1 MPSVVNLV
9 IQTSSA
15 QTFHSRYDFLFVP
28 NSFLFQ
34 SLLRRKFLDSLVS
47 WCGLQHRT
55 CVQTSPPGHYP
66 ISWPWSY
73 PPPPPIR
80 HNLSVMRIWSS
91 GACAWHVTRV
101 VMWGVTG
108 AVWRCHVRTIRDTWR
123 TWHQRLCNNS
133 ADLMPSLASSLWHT
147 DMSLVTLTLLCGL
160 DWSHGHCCHKYPWQ
174 KTVGPLINDLDYTEL
189 RRGDWWCRW
198 CDVLWSGRVS
208 RDITET

>member
-1 MPSVVNLV
+1 MVNLV

-34 SLLRRKFLDSLVS
+34 SLLRRKYLDSRVS
-47 WCGLQHRT
+47 WCLRSSIAPVFRHRPLVIIRSRDHGVIRPLHPSVTT
-55 CVQTSPPGHYP
+55 CLWWGSDHLGPG
-66 ISWPWSY
+66 
-73 PPPPPIR
+73 
-80 HNLSVMRIWSS
+80 
-91 GACAWHVTRV
+91 AWHVTRV

-147 DMSLVTLTLLCGL
+147 DMPLVTLTLVCGL
-160 DWSHGHCCHKYPWQ
+160 DWSHGHNCHKYPWQ

-189 RRGDWWCRW
+189 RRGDWCRW